1 MIEYVDILE
10 VESIGFDEK
19 NKVKGG
25 MRNVDGV
32 SDLGIDILFYP

>member
-1 MIEYVDILE
+1 MTEYIDILE
-10 VESIGFDEK
+10 VEFIGFDEK

-25 MRNVDGV
+25 MRNVYGV